1 MAYRSF
7 EFEIISSDGKK
18 QILSIELLCIKIPT
32 YGKRTF
38 LKGHIDYV
46 ATLDV
51 SSFYVKE
58 KDNGNNTYFAISGGI
73 LSVTKNKILI
83 LADTFETRDEIDKDR
98 AINEKEKAELLL
110 KDNDSDKVLIES
122 AEFSLKKALNR
133 LSIL

>member
-32 YGKRTF
+32 YGERTF

-58 KDNGNNTYFAISGGI
+58 KDKGNNTYFAMCN
-73 LSVTKNKILI
+73 LN
-83 LADTFETRDEIDKDR
+83 DDKDLKIVR
-98 AINEKEKAELLL
+98 QEGNELVEFFDFELLTKL
-110 KDNDSDKVLIES
+110 VCLFDSQK
-122 AEFSLKKALNR
+122 NG
-133 LSIL
+133 

>member
-32 YGKRTF
+32 YGERAF

-58 KDNGNNTYFAISGGI
+58 KDKGNNTYFAISGGI

>member
-83 LADTFETRDEIDKDR
+83 LADTFETRDEIDKNR

>member
-32 YGKRTF
+32 YGERTF

-58 KDNGNNTYFAISGGI
+58 KDKGNNTYFAISGGI

-83 LADTFETRDEIDKDR
+83 LADTFETRDELDKDR

>member
-1 MAYRSF
+1 MLFTITWNYF
-7 EFEIISSDGKK
+7 KFKT
-18 QILSIELLCIKIPT
+18 SICHYLPA
-32 YGKRTF
+32 F
-38 LKGHIDYV
+38 

-58 KDNGNNTYFAISGGI
+58 KDKGNNTYFAISGGI

>member
-18 QILSIELLCIKIPT
+18 QVLSIELLCIKIPT
-32 YGKRTF
+32 YGERTF

-58 KDNGNNTYFAISGGI
+58 KDNTYFAISGGI

>member
-32 YGKRTF
+32 YGERTF

-58 KDNGNNTYFAISGGI
+58 KDKGNNTYFAISGGI
-73 LSVTKNKILI
+73 LSVTKNHFMCYV
-83 LADTFETRDEIDKDR
+83 TTIDR
-98 AINEKEKAELLL
+98 
-110 KDNDSDKVLIES
+110 
-122 AEFSLKKALNR
+122 
-133 LSIL
+133 

>member
-18 QILSIELLCIKIPT
+18 QILSIELLCIKIQT
-32 YGKRTF
+32 YGERTF

-58 KDNGNNTYFAISGGI
+58 KDKGNNTYFAISGGI

>member
-18 QILSIELLCIKIPT
+18 QVLSIEFLCIKIPT
-32 YGKRTF
+32 YGERTF

-58 KDNGNNTYFAISGGI
+58 KDKGNNTYFAISGGI

>member
-58 KDNGNNTYFAISGGI
+58 KDKGNNTYFAISGGI